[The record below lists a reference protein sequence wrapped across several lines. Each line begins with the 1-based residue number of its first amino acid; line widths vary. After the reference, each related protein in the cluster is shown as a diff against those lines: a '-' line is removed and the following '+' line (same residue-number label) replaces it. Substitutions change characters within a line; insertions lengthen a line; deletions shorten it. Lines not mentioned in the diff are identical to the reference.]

1 MAMQPIHRVW
11 ATHPPNSLFASH
23 QPDKQWQQE
32 QVPNVQRLGSRLAAG
47 LVIGTFTGML
57 ASRRASR
64 NTFGRPW
71 RKTWVRA
78 PAEAVE
84 VLTTPK
90 IEDANILPPEE
101 PQDEHQ
107 LIVVLVAAAY
117 VIWQM
122 DKVNMSIAILPMA
135 ADFSWDSSEQGIIQ
149 SSIFWGYAA
158 TQVLGG
164 LLATRFGGKRVLLF
178 AVALWSLATML
189 APSAATVSTEV
200 FIASR
205 VLVGIG
211 EGLAP
216 AAGLRMVATWVP
228 EAERSRA
235 VATLGAG
242 KTGGSIAG
250 LLLAP
255 VVIGAFGWQAMFYS
269 FGVLGLFWAAVW
281 WVKGQDR
288 EGSVGASGDQDIPW
302 FPILSTPPLWG
313 VVVAH
318 FCHDFGGYALLTW
331 TPTYLNKAMGYDL
344 TGSSELT
351 VIPSVCAVAVAA
363 MAGTAADHLHGN
375 GMSLTTVRKIFQSLG
390 FFIPCLMLGL
400 LANMSDVEPG
410 SVMPIILLTVGIAS
424 GACSYAGLYS
434 SHADLSA
441 KYSGIVNGVSTTFGA
456 LAGVCSNAYVGYALK
471 ATDSNWALSLFLPS
485 IGLYVVGWLVYTVL
499 YDATPIDWDKETN
512 STVDS
517 TVDST

>member
-1 MAMQPIHRVW
+1 MARLLPVVQRAQILEHRI
-11 ATHPPNSLFASH
+11 PPQLQLVHSPGHVQELSGANYGPRIAAGFVVGTFAGIGASH
-23 QPDKQWQQE
+23 Q
-32 QVPNVQRLGSRLAAG
+32 RYH
-47 LVIGTFTGML
+47 
-57 ASRRASR
+57 SRRKR
-64 NTFGRPW
+64 TC
-71 RKTWVRA
+71 VRA
-78 PAEAVE
+78 AEAVE
-84 VLTTPK
+84 VLTAPR
-90 IEDANILPPEE
+90 EDTKDNSEAPQE

-107 LIVVLVAAAY
+107 LIVLLVAAAY

-122 DKVNMSIAILPMA
+122 DKVNMSVAILPMA

-158 TQVLGG
+158 TQIVGG

-178 AVALWSLATML
+178 AVGLWSLATML
-189 APSAATVSTEV
+189 APNAATVSTEV

-235 VATLGAG
+235 VSTLGAG
-242 KTGGSIAG
+242 KTTGSIAG

-255 VVIGAFGWQAMFYS
+255 VVIGVFGWQAMFYS

-281 WVKGQDR
+281 WVKGEDR
-288 EGSVGASGDQDIPW
+288 AGSVGASGDQDIPW
-302 FPILSTPPLWG
+302 LPILATPQLWG

-344 TGSSELT
+344 VGSSELT

-363 MAGTAADHLHGN
+363 MAGTAADHLHAN

-390 FFIPCLMLGL
+390 FFVPCLMLGL
-400 LANMSDVEPG
+400 LANMSDVAPG
-410 SVMPIILLTVGIAS
+410 SIMPIILLTIGIAS

-471 ATDSNWALSLFLPS
+471 ATDSNWAVALFLPS
-485 IGLYVVGWLVYTVL
+485 IGLYVVGWVVYTLL
-499 YDATPIDWDKETN
+499 YDATPIDWDKEAAT
-512 STVDS
+512 S
-517 TVDST
+517 